1 MSILKLIQE
10 AEEKAEKLKDEAK
23 EEIAALLEKTKEETS
38 KEVEKLYNDF
48 TLEQKDIDQE
58 YSNKINQKEKEIIE
72 IYLQSDL
79 LDEEK
84 AKTNS
89 NKTVDF
95 IMGKVIET

>member
-23 EEIAALLEKTKEETS
+23 EEIAALLEKTKEETAT
-38 KEVEKLYNDF
+38 EVEKLFNDF
-48 TLEQKDIDQE
+48 TLEQKNIDQE
-58 YSNKINQKEKEIIE
+58 YNDLINKKEKDIIE
-72 IYLQSDL
+72 TYLQSDL

-84 AKTNS
+84 AKSNS
-89 NKTVDF
+89 SKTVDF

>member
-10 AEEKAEKLKDEAK
+10 AEDLAEKLKDEAK
-23 EEIAALLEKTKEETS
+23 KEIAALLEKTKEDTS
-38 KEVEKLYNDF
+38 NEVEKLFNDF
-48 TLEQKDIDQE
+48 TLEQKSIDQE
-58 YSNKINQKEKEIIE
+58 YNDLINKKEKEIVE
-72 IYLQSDL
+72 GYLRNDL

-89 NKTVDF
+89 SKTVDF

>member
-10 AEEKAEKLKDEAK
+10 AEDLAEKLKDEAK
-23 EEIAALLEKTKEETS
+23 KEIAALLEKTKEDTS
-38 KEVEKLYNDF
+38 NEVEKLFNDF
-48 TLEQKDIDQE
+48 TLEQKSIDQE
-58 YSNKINQKEKEIIE
+58 YNDLINKKEKEIIE
-72 IYLQSDL
+72 GYLSNDL

-89 NKTVDF
+89 SKTVDF

>member
-10 AEEKAEKLKDEAK
+10 AEDLAEKLKDEAK
-23 EEIAALLEKTKEETS
+23 KEIAALLEKTKEDTS
-38 KEVEKLYNDF
+38 NEVEKLFNDF
-48 TLEQKDIDQE
+48 TLEQKSIDQE
-58 YSNKINQKEKEIIE
+58 YNDLINKNEKEIIE
-72 IYLQSDL
+72 GYLSNDL

-89 NKTVDF
+89 SKTVDF